1 MDDNRQRFDGSIPI
15 RWNALFPHIHGSID
29 AVPIT
34 ISFDDEGHGRKKV
47 RVSIDDY
54 RLPVFFI
61 DYNVRSRRFYYEGFD
76 RRNGFVEAP
85 LFVVPN
91 TYPMR
96 RQPLRVY
103 GRVANELADV
113 VERLYLQNEQV
124 TQ

>member
-1 MDDNRQRFDGSIPI
+1 MDDNRQRFNGSLPIP
-15 RWNALFPHIHGSID
+15 WNGLFPHIHGSID
-29 AVPIT
+29 TVPIT

-47 RVSIDDY
+47 RASIGGY

-76 RRNGFVEAP
+76 RTKGFVESP

-91 TYPMR
+91 RYPMR
-96 RQPLRVY
+96 RQPLRIY
-103 GRVANELADV
+103 GSVAFELANA